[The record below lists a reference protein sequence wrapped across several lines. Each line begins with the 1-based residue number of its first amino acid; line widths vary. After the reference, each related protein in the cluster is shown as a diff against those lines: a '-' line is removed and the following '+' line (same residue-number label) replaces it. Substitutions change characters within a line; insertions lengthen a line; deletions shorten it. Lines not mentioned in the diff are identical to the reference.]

1 MNRAVR
7 IADTDPE
14 GIQYSG
20 VSGDSGD
27 IDSVC
32 GTYGDDAVGYQEK
45 LREKRLSQKQVTVS
59 FWVDRWGNSII
70 IDFIE
75 QQSGGIAWRD

>member
-1 MNRAVR
+1 MLAYLAIPVILIPYVVHMVMTRL
-7 IADTDPE
+7 DTRK
-14 GIQYSG
+14 I
-20 VSGDSGD
+20 
-27 IDSVC
+27 
-32 GTYGDDAVGYQEK
+32 K
-45 LREKRLSQKQVTVS
+45 REETVTKQVTVS